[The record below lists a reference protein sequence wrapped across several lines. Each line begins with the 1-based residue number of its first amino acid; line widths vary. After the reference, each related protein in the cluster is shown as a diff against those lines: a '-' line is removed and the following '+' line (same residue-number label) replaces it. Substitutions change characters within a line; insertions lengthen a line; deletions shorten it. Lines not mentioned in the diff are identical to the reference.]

1 MPGRVMSVVLC
12 RPTVS
17 GDIVPIAMGNCE
29 NMDEATKFNDV
40 KPPNDSDVIR
50 LVKSRVRT
58 YFNNDGVIELDG
70 GYHLYF
76 VVVIETFS
84 NMVYCCVGEAG
95 MGIEEA
101 LEFLNSKIRSI
112 MDYSNI
118 QMVIAQSNAYD
129 LLGHLQP
136 DILKF
141 IVSFSVFFHLNL
153 DFFLQKQHNET
164 FPTAQQQRMI
174 DIRRQVDDVRQVMA
188 DNVERIMERGERL
201 ENMENRTEAL
211 RTSAT
216 SFKSTARRVQR
227 HFCQKNLK
235 WTLILLLVVTIIVA
249 AIVLTILHKNG
260 VI

>member
-141 IVSFSVFFHLNL
+141 I
-153 DFFLQKQHNET
+153 KQHNET

>member
-17 GDIVPIAMGNCE
+17 GDMMPVAMGNYE
-29 NMDEATKFNDV
+29 NIEEATKYNDV
-40 KPPNDSDVIR
+40 KTAEWYSEVIK
-50 LVKSRVRT
+50 LIKSRVRT
-58 YFNNDGVIELDG
+58 YFNNDGVIELDE

-84 NMVYCCVGEAG
+84 TMVYCCVSETG
-95 MGIEEA
+95 MELEEA
-101 LEFLNSKIRSI
+101 LDFLNSKIRSI
-112 MDYSNI
+112 MSSSNI
-118 QMVIAQSNAYD
+118 QMVISQSNPYD
-129 LLGHLQP
+129 LLGLLQP

-141 IVSFSVFFHLNL
+141 I
-153 DFFLQKQHNET
+153 KQHNDS
-164 FPTAQQQRMI
+164 FPSAHQQRMI

-235 WTLILLLVVTIIVA
+235 WTLILLLVVTVFVV